1 MAKSKNTSKGASS
14 SAKKQV
20 RRSKASSSAS
30 ASAKKKNAEGLQP
43 RTKQEIKA
51 IIFVFLCFMLAMSY
65 YTPFFGI
72 VGSFIKNLGMF
83 FFGLTAYIIPVFAV
97 IAGVHMLIKGTIKP
111 HVHRYV
117 AAILACVCVSGLL
130 AVHAYRMN
138 PTLFGS
144 GYTAEALEAAQ
155 ARNPDLQIY
164 KYSGFIDLLEGIV
177 SSAKNGS
184 GGGIAGYLASI
195 LFIRIIS
202 PIGTT
207 VLLWALLL
215 VFAALATGKAPFLRM
230 VDLIRAGIERVQERD
245 EGEDAVLPPFG
256 ELEEVNYGV
265 QKKPAEPER
274 KTEKKKE
281 PVKKKGVSAISAAL
295 KEKLSRKDEA
305 EAKKP
310 TAKSGAKS
318 KKTASGKSKG
328 GASAK
333 SKKDSEKQGSARK
346 LEPEIVVPQENSD
359 ENQVKIKMFDGNAS
373 AGADIPDD
381 IKELAMAESGAVQEN
396 NEDTSPIPVTD
407 DEIETDYIP
416 YRFPPLNL
424 LGREKLVKEAVTTH
438 DDIRRMGQKLV
449 ETLESFGVKVKINEI
464 VKGPAITR
472 FEISP
477 APGVKV
483 NKIVN
488 LANDIALNL
497 AAVSVRVIAPIPG
510 KAAVG
515 IEIPNDKIAT
525 VRLRDVIDTDAFKNF
540 KSKTAFALG
549 KDVNGRVIIADIS
562 KMPHLLIAGAT
573 GSGKSVC
580 INSLITSIMYK
591 ADPNEVKMI
600 MIDPKVVELGVYN
613 GIPHLLIP
621 VVTDPRRAAGALNW
635 AVQEMV
641 KRYRLF
647 AENNVRNLSGYNELA
662 EVNGDRKLEQIIII
676 VDELADLMM
685 VSAKEVEDSIC
696 RLAQMARA
704 AGMYLVIAT
713 QRPSVD
719 VITGLIKANIPSRI
733 AFSVS
738 NQIDS
743 RTILDMGGA
752 EKLLGRGDM
761 LYLPMGANTP
771 TRIQGAFVSDAETEA
786 IVEYV
791 KQDFDAKYDEDIIE
805 HIERGAESDRDRE
818 ENAGDA
824 DEMLPAAMQ
833 AVVEAGQASAS
844 LLQRRLKVGYARAG
858 RLIDQLEERGII
870 GPHEGSKPRAVLI
883 SRSQLMELEAS
894 GKEL

>member
-1 MAKSKNTSKGASS
+1 MAKSKSANTAQRTTRPKSGSSNAKPKG
-14 SAKKQV
+14 Q
-20 RRSKASSSAS
+20 SSSAS
-30 ASAKKKNAEGLQP
+30 NKKPSNLNS

-51 IIFVFLCFMLAMSY
+51 IIFVFLCFMLVMSY
-65 YTPFFGI
+65 YTPFFGV
-72 VGSFIKNLGMF
+72 VGSFIKHLGMF
-83 FFGLTAYIIPVFAV
+83 LFGLTAYVIPVFAM
-97 IAGVHMLIKGTIKP
+97 IAGFHMLVKGSIKP
-111 HVHRYV
+111 HTHRYI
-117 AAILACVCVSGLL
+117 AAIAACICISGLF
-130 AVHAYRMN
+130 AVHAYRLN
-138 PTLFGS
+138 PTLFGND
-144 GYTAEALEAAQ
+144 YTEEALAA
-155 ARNPDLQIY
+155 ALERNPNIQIY
-164 KYSGFIDLLEGIV
+164 NHSNIWGTLSIIINAATKGGI
-177 SSAKNGS
+177 
-184 GGGIAGYLASI
+184 GGGILGYFAAN
-195 LFIRIIS
+195 LFIRLIS

-207 VLLWALLL
+207 ILLWALML
-215 VFAALATGKAPFLRM
+215 VFIALATGKAPFLHLM
-230 VDLIRAGIERVQERD
+230 EWIRGRIEQAKEKNAASD
-245 EGEDAVLPPFG
+245 EDDEPAAIPFG
-256 ELEEVNYGV
+256 EIEEFNYGEPSAPKLKR
-265 QKKPAEPER
+265 KKAKKENKEAEFGSALKDKLFPKAEPQPKE
-274 KTEKKKE
+274 KPKKK
-281 PVKKKGVSAISAAL
+281 KKRTASSAA
-295 KEKLSRKDEA
+295 EKSA
-305 EAKKP
+305 AAKKV
-310 TAKSGAKS
+310 
-318 KKTASGKSKG
+318 
-328 GASAK
+328 
-333 SKKDSEKQGSARK
+333 
-346 LEPEIVVPQENSD
+346 EPKIVVPEAG
-359 ENQVKIKMFDGNAS
+359 EQVKVKMFDS
-373 AGADIPDD
+373 QPEDIPEE
-381 IKELAMAESGAVQEN
+381 IMEAAMAESGAVTE
-396 NEDTSPIPVTD
+396 EKKDVSPIPVSD
-407 DEIETDYIP
+407 DEIETDFIP
-416 YRFPPLNL
+416 YKFPPLKL
-424 LGREKLVKEAVTTH
+424 LGREKPAKDATSQE
-438 DDIRRMGQKLV
+438 DIRRMGQKLID
-449 ETLESFGVKVKINEI
+449 TLRSFGVEARINEI

-477 APGVKV
+477 AAGVKV

-488 LANDIALNL
+488 LSNDIALNL

-515 IEIPNDKIAT
+515 IEIPNERVAT
-525 VRLRDVIDTDAFKNF
+525 VRLRDVIDTDEFRSF

-549 KDVNGRVIIADIS
+549 KDVNGRVQIADIS

-580 INSLITSIMYK
+580 INSLITSILYK
-591 ADPNEVKMI
+591 ADPNEVKLI

-641 KRYRLF
+641 KRYKMF
-647 AENNVRNLSGYNELA
+647 AENNVRNLAGYNELA

-719 VITGLIKANIPSRI
+719 VITGLIKANVPSRI

-761 LYLPMGANTP
+761 LFLPMGANSP

-791 KQDFDAKYDEDIIE
+791 KQDFDAKYNEDIME

-824 DEMLPAAMQ
+824 DEMLPAATQ

-883 SRSQLMELEAS
+883 SRSQLLEMEAS
-894 GKEL
+894 GKEI